1 MSDQIID
8 LTEPVMPA
16 SSETVREARSAGGTA
31 GHAAAELALA
41 AVNHRLDRLVAS
53 GADGG
58 DVGTELRDIRVMRD
72 GTAAST
78 AGGAV
83 RTQVDAA
90 KQANGQLSLASL
102 DFDGIGSRY
111 LCDNLTMHRH
121 KMLTSPISCK
131 GDPLDDAVLKD
142 AKFASI
148 SDPVLVRAADGNPII
163 RNLTITG
170 ASSTGATCA
179 IYWNAD
185 GQPSG
190 DIHLNDLPADLIPES
205 AVWMSFVEYD
215 NYPQCRWRL
224 ASRTVEWLNTG
235 SGVAEYTVGAD
246 GDWQSLTE
254 CLHALKDDATEK
266 TIRVMPG
273 EYDIF
278 EELGGAG
285 KWASYDGSDNWRDV
299 QPVVPPNTRLVG
311 MGRVTLRMT
320 PTASQISRRASTLLS
335 PLNVSGTCTIENLRV
350 IARNCRYAI
359 HDECS
364 GRAEFDGAT
373 HIYRNITCEK
383 QTPDEGWGYAQT
395 IGSGEPRNGTILF
408 EDCEIRGAS
417 PYTIHTNVNQAGDR
431 TLLTFRHCLIEGG
444 AGQAVGLSTSWN
456 NLAENHA
463 RFDSCHLNGGI
474 RTYNEQSG
482 SDKPNSWRI
491 TLVNCNADAAITHSN
506 KNTLDPQVVNPIPV
520 TGGTAMND
528 TTNTTAAIGGG
539 LSLPSLAHAARRID
553 WTVAA

>member
-16 SSETVREARSAGGTA
+16 SSETVREARSAGGAA

-90 KQANGQLSLASL
+90 RQANGQLSLASL

-111 LCDNLTMHRH
+111 MCDNLTMHRH
-121 KMLTSPISCK
+121 KILTSPISCK

-142 AKFASI
+142 AEFASI

-170 ASSTGATCA
+170 ASSTSATCA

-185 GQPSG
+185 GRPSG
-190 DIHLNDLPADLIPES
+190 DIHLNDLPADLIPEH

-224 ASRTVEWLNTG
+224 ASRTVEWLNAG
-235 SGVAEYTVGAD
+235 VGVAEYTVGAD
-246 GDWQSLTE
+246 GDWQGLTE
-254 CLHALKDDATEK
+254 CLHALKDDRHEK

-278 EELGGAG
+278 AELGGAD
-285 KWASYDGSDNWRDV
+285 KWSSYAGSDNWRDV

-320 PTASQISRRASTLLS
+320 PTASQISRMASTLLS

-373 HIYRNITCEK
+373 HTYRNITCEK
-383 QTPDEGWGYAQT
+383 QTPDKGWGYAQT

-417 PYTIHTNVNQAGDR
+417 PYTIHTNVNAAGDG

-474 RTYNEQSG
+474 RTYNEQSD

-491 TLVNCNADAAITHSN
+491 TMLNCNKALTITHDN
-506 KNTLDPQVVNPIPV
+506 KNTLEDVVLN
-520 TGGTAMND
+520 
-528 TTNTTAAIGGG
+528 AI
-539 LSLPSLAHAARRID
+539 
-553 WTVAA
+553 